1 MTTEEFHPK
10 HALIRE
16 ERFPNVWCPGCGLGI
31 LLQSYLNAVEKSGIP
46 LDQQVLVSGIG
57 CTARLPGYAKFDSY
71 HTTHGRAIPFA
82 TGMKIANPELKVT
95 VVSGD
100 GDLFNI
106 GGNHFIHAARRNMD
120 LVVICSNN
128 FNYGMTGGQHGSTT
142 PLTSRSASTP
152 YGNVEPTFNL
162 PYLASALGAS
172 YVSRWTVMHP
182 RQLAK
187 SIRMAMETKGFAFI
201 EVLSPCPPNFGKFN
215 GFGDGFEEMEFYRSK
230 STVQNDARL
239 EDVSIDPFHG
249 KPVVLGDFVNRKRP
263 SYIMLENELVRKA
276 MGVKK

>member
-1 MTTEEFHPK
+1 MTVEELHPK
-10 HALIRE
+10 HSLVRE
-16 ERFPNVWCPGCGLGI
+16 ERFPHVWCPGCGLGI
-31 LLQSYLNAVEKSGIP
+31 LLQSYVSALEKSGIP
-46 LDQQVLVSGIG
+46 LEQNALVSGIG
-57 CTARLPGYAKFDSY
+57 CTARLPGYANFDSY

-82 TGMKIANPELKVT
+82 TGMKVAKPELNVT
-95 VVSGD
+95 VISGD

-142 PLTSRSASTP
+142 PPTSKSASTP

-172 YVSRWTVMHP
+172 YVARWTVMHP
-182 RQLAK
+182 RQLTK
-187 SIRMAMETKGFAFI
+187 SIKTAMETKGFAFI

-215 GFGDGFEEMEFYRSK
+215 GFGDGFEEMEFYRTR
-230 STVQNDARL
+230 STVQHDAKL
-239 EDVSIDPFHG
+239 EEISIDPFHG
-249 KPVVLGDFVNRKRP
+249 KDIVLGEFVKRKRL
-263 SYIMLENELVRKA
+263 SYTMLEKEVVEKA
-276 MGVKK
+276 MGGSK